1 MPSADNRK
9 QYPVRSWKSLP
20 LEQAERRL
28 EALGLHFNQPERA
41 LICARCKYALKP
53 SGETVSKHLWEKHQI
68 PPEERH
74 GLSAY
79 VKGLH
84 LTDPNQL
91 PPRQDRSEPHPHL
104 SVLSGAGC
112 RQCGYRSSSVKLFGL
127 HLSKVHDL
135 RRKSSDWMRD
145 EIVENLSLQ
154 SWTQNG
160 PRQYWTVRSG
170 ASIPLLGSL
179 EDSPRRRQR
188 VNALHKQ
195 EEERLAAQDG
205 RVACGDTGL
214 DDLASTSNWMRRTK
228 WAETY
233 RAVDR
238 RLLLKLREA
247 PARDGHK
254 LYLGRY
260 RLEEVYSSES
270 HERQLAAV
278 YRAVDRFFSRSE
290 DTIRH
295 TDHSVLC

>member
-1 MPSADNRK
+1 
-9 QYPVRSWKSLP
+9 
-20 LEQAERRL
+20 
-28 EALGLHFNQPERA
+28 
-41 LICARCKYALKP
+41 
-53 SGETVSKHLWEKHQI
+53 
-68 PPEERH
+68 
-74 GLSAY
+74 
-79 VKGLH
+79 
-84 LTDPNQL
+84 
-91 PPRQDRSEPHPHL
+91 
-104 SVLSGAGC
+104 
-112 RQCGYRSSSVKLFGL
+112 
-127 HLSKVHDL
+127 
-135 RRKSSDWMRD
+135 MRD

-195 EEERLAAQDG
+195 EEERLAAQGG
-205 RVACGDTGL
+205 RVAC
-214 DDLASTSNWMRRTK
+214 DDAGIDGLASTSNWMGRTK

-278 YRAVDRFFSRSE
+278 YRAVDRFFSRSG